1 MSAGKNVVDEF
12 TGILLRIPQGDYN
25 FPYAE
30 NTGK

>member
-25 FPYAE
+25 
-30 NTGK
+30 